1 MNRNLIEALMFLSGE
16 DFEYF
21 VNNLSDEER
30 TILRG
35 ERAKFEVLDK
45 EIEARFT
52 KTIGFYDHG
61 NFVAYFEYD
70 NMYRSFLGANIVHLP
85 KLKTL
90 LDNEKNA
97 EYPYLALKK
106 KYEQILKTAQWAYN
120 RLKDRI

>member
-1 MNRNLIEALMFLSGE
+1 MDI
-16 DFEYF
+16 Y
-21 VNNLSDEER
+21 
-30 TILRG
+30 
-35 ERAKFEVLDK
+35 
-45 EIEARFT
+45 
-52 KTIGFYDHG
+52 G

-97 EYPYLALKK
+97 EYPHLALKK

-120 RLKDRI
+120 LLKTVFKPI